1 MIPLPPPRADGAL
14 SLEAALKARRSIRS
28 YGEQAL
34 TLAEVAQLLWAAQGT
49 TRRNGMRTV
58 PSAGAL
64 YPLEL
69 YLEVGR
75 VEQLP
80 VGIYHYDSAGHALE
94 ERGGAA
100 RRSELLAAGYGQGCI
115 ERGAMN
121 IVVAAVY
128 ARTARKYGERAV
140 RYAQLEA
147 GHAAQNLA
155 LQAVVLGLGT
165 VVVGAFDDALVKQAL
180 GMGGDEE
187 PLCIMPVGRAK

>member
-1 MIPLPPPRADGAL
+1 M
-14 SLEAALKARRSIRS
+14 
-28 YGEQAL
+28 
-34 TLAEVAQLLWAAQGT
+34 
-49 TRRNGMRTV
+49 
-58 PSAGAL
+58 
-64 YPLEL
+64 EL

-165 VVVGAFDDALVKQAL
+165 VVVGAFDDASVKQAL